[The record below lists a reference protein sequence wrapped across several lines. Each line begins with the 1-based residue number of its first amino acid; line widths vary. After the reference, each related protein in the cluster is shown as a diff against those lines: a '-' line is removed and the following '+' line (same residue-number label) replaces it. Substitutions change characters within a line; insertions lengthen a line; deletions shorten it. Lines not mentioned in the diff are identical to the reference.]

1 MASSLL
7 INRIG
12 ELVTN
17 APGAAGDRTMRT
29 PDPAGLP

>member
-17 APGAAGDRTMRT
+17 APGAADGPTVRT
-29 PDPAGLP
+29 PGPAGLP